1 MGRVKVKLA
10 WIEKAAARN
19 AAYKKRKNGLL
30 KMVKELS
37 TLCDVKACAII
48 YPCGGTVP
56 EVWSSTPNPMDILV
70 PFMQEP
76 ELERRKKMVNQVS
89 FLQQQNMKLKEQA
102 LKQEKENKEIE
113 NIVLLGQCL
122 ERKDL
127 SGFDLET
134 ISSLSWL
141 VDNKLKLVKEK
152 VAKKKAEMAA
162 NGEGSSTASTVG
174 MHGWCLG
181 FNEEGVIIGEQSGQP
196 SCANV
201 NPDDGDDDCIAWF
214 NGIFLD

>member
-19 AAYKKRKNGLL
+19 ATYKKRKNGLL

-37 TLCDVKACAII
+37 TLCDIKACAII
-48 YPCGGTVP
+48 YPCGGTTP
-56 EVWSSTPNPMDILV
+56 EVWSLTPNPMDVLA

-89 FLQQQNMKLKEQA
+89 FLQQQNMKLEEHA
-102 LKQEKENKEIE
+102 LKQEKDNKEFK

-122 ERKDL
+122 EGKDL
-127 SGFDLET
+127 SGLDLET
-134 ISSLSWL
+134 ISHLSWL
-141 VDNKLKLVKEK
+141 ADNKLKLVKEK
-152 VAKKKAEMAA
+152 VVKKKAEMAA
-162 NGEGSSTASTVG
+162 DGEGSSTARASG

-181 FNEEGVIIGEQSGQP
+181 FNEQGVIIGEQSGQP
-196 SCANV
+196 SCGNV
-201 NPDDGDDDCIAWF
+201 NPDDGDDDTIAWF
-214 NGIFLD
+214 

>member
-19 AAYKKRKNGLL
+19 TAYKKRKNGLL
-30 KMVKELS
+30 KKVKELS

-48 YPCGGTVP
+48 YPYGGMVP
-56 EVWSSTPNPMDILV
+56 EVWSSTPNPMDVLV

-76 ELERRKKMVNQVS
+76 ELETKKKMVNQVS
-89 FLQQQNMKLKEQA
+89 FLQQQNMKLEELA
-102 LKQEKENKEIE
+102 LKQEKENKELE

-122 ERKDL
+122 EGKDL
-127 SGFDLET
+127 SGLDLET
-134 ISSLSWL
+134 ISSLSRL

-152 VAKKKAEMAA
+152 VAKKKAEMVAD
-162 NGEGSSTASTVG
+162 GEGSSTPSAAG

-181 FNEEGVIIGEQSGQP
+181 FNEQGVIIGEQSGQP
-196 SCANV
+196 SCGNV
-201 NPDDGDDDCIAWF
+201 NPDDGNDDNIAWF
-214 NGIFLD
+214 DGIFLG

>member
-1 MGRVKVKLA
+1 MGRVKMKLA

-19 AAYKKRKNGLL
+19 TSYKKRKNGFL
-30 KMVKELS
+30 KKVKELS

-89 FLQQQNMKLKEQA
+89 FLQQQNMKLEEQA
-102 LKQEKENKEIE
+102 LKQEKENKELE

-122 ERKDL
+122 EGKDL
-127 SGFDLET
+127 SGLDLET

-162 NGEGSSTASTVG
+162 DGEGYIYSLLLFT
-174 MHGWCLG
+174 
-181 FNEEGVIIGEQSGQP
+181 
-196 SCANV
+196 
-201 NPDDGDDDCIAWF
+201 
-214 NGIFLD
+214 